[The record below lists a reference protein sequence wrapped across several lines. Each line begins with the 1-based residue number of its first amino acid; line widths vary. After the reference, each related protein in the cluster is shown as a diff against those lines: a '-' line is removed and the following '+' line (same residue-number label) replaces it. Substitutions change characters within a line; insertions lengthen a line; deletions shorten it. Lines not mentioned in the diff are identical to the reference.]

1 MRRGDGPPHRA
12 GIRAQLL
19 PATTVSGNFV
29 HFTSVVGVS
38 CECRFPS
45 GVIFTFGAHGP
56 PAPHL
61 GGAVRNVPILPCSCH
76 KLIYTEVLLS
86 LSAYGFQGG
95 KWLTS
100 ESFFSL
106 RSLTGL

>member
-1 MRRGDGPPHRA
+1 MQIPLRRHLHRYD
-12 GIRAQLL
+12 QL
-19 PATTVSGNFV
+19 
-29 HFTSVVGVS
+29 
-38 CECRFPS
+38 
-45 GVIFTFGAHGP
+45 P

-61 GGAVRNVPILPCSCH
+61 GGAVLNVPILPCSCH

-100 ESFFSL
+100 ESFFFL
-106 RSLTGL
+106 